1 MKAKILTL
9 ILAAAALCGRAT
21 TVDNAPAEPPYNV
34 LQAVKDLE
42 TKYALPSKKTI
53 VTKRNS
59 ATDQLESSLTIIPFE
74 CPNGMGIITAVKEAF
89 EKDKDLATR
98 WGLFEPG
105 NDGLMTTYTG
115 NTPDQ
120 YIKTSENTFQGL
132 YFINT
137 TNPDNPTLRDQVAVQ
152 WQGGDKI
159 TGNIFRITSLKP
171 ELVEANAAK
180 GKDDFD
186 WSRFG
191 IDMEKYKQGME
202 KYKQDMEKFRK
213 DMENSSSFQSQIAD
227 TAAYNVTMDR
237 SMTTIEAA
245 RERLDKADK
254 RLDEVSAR
262 LDASHNHFTSPN
274 YAGISGTGL
283 KLKAYKQLLEMQNKE
298 INTLEQR
305 YRDNSYNL
313 SERRAINKRLRKLHK
328 QAQKTSS
335 QMQKLIMK
343 MK

>member
-1 MKAKILTL
+1 MKAQILTL
-9 ILAAAALCGRAT
+9 ILAAAAFCGRAT
-21 TVDNAPAEPPYNV
+21 TVDNTPAEPPYNV
-34 LQAVKDLE
+34 LEAVGNLE
-42 TKYALPSKKTI
+42 DQYGDKSKKTI
-53 VTKRNS
+53 VTNRNS
-59 ATDQLESSLTIIPFE
+59 ATGQLESSLTIIPFE

-98 WGLFEPG
+98 WGLYEPG
-105 NDGLMTTYTG
+105 TGGTFYAYTG
-115 NTPDQ
+115 QKPNQFLWTR
-120 YIKTSENTFQGL
+120 ENTYQGL

-137 TNPDNPTLRDQVAVQ
+137 TNQDNPTLRDQVSVQ
-152 WQGGDKI
+152 WQIFGDNKI
-159 TGNIFRITSLKP
+159 KGKIFLITSLRP
-171 ELVEANAAK
+171 DLVVKNDTTTEA
-180 GKDDFD
+180 DPFSMFFPQLRVD
-186 WSRFG
+186 S
-191 IDMEKYKQGME
+191 
-202 KYKQDMEKFRK
+202 
-213 DMENSSSFQSQIAD
+213 
-227 TAAYNVTMDR
+227 AAYNAHMDR

-262 LDASHNHFTSPN
+262 LDASHNYFTSRN
-274 YAGISGTGL
+274 SGTAL

-305 YRDNSYNL
+305 YRDNHSNP

>member
-9 ILAAAALCGRAT
+9 IAICAATTLCGRAL

-34 LQAVKDLE
+34 LEAVGNLE
-42 TKYALPSKKTI
+42 DQYGDKSKKTI
-53 VTKRNS
+53 VTNRNS

-105 NDGLMTTYTG
+105 TGGTFYAYTG
-115 NTPDQ
+115 QKPNQFLWTR
-120 YIKTSENTFQGL
+120 ENTYQGL

-137 TNPDNPTLRDQVAVQ
+137 TNQDNPTLRDQVSVQ
-152 WQGGDKI
+152 WQIFGDNKI
-159 TGNIFRITSLKP
+159 KGKIFLITSLRP
-171 ELVEANAAK
+171 DLVVNNDTTTEA
-180 GKDDFD
+180 DPFSMFFPQLRVD
-186 WSRFG
+186 S
-191 IDMEKYKQGME
+191 
-202 KYKQDMEKFRK
+202 
-213 DMENSSSFQSQIAD
+213 
-227 TAAYNVTMDR
+227 AAYNAHMKR

-262 LDASHNHFTSPN
+262 LDAYNRFPSHN
-274 YAGISGTGL
+274 YASISGTGL
-283 KLKAYKQLLEMQNKE
+283 KLKAYKQLLEMQNDE
-298 INTLEQR
+298 IAVLEQR
-305 YRDNSYNL
+305 YRDNPYNP
-313 SERRAINKRLRKLHK
+313 SERRAINKRLRQLHK
-328 QAQKTSS
+328 QAQKTSK

>member
-21 TVDNAPAEPPYNV
+21 TVDNAPGEPPYNV
-34 LQAVKDLE
+34 LEAVGNLE
-42 TKYALPSKKTI
+42 DQYGDTSKKTI
-53 VTKRNS
+53 VTNRNG
-59 ATDQLESSLTIIPFE
+59 ATGQLESSLTIIPFE
-74 CPNGMGIITAVKEAF
+74 CPNGQGIMKAVKEAF

-98 WGLFEPG
+98 WGLYEPG
-105 NDGLMTTYTG
+105 TKGIFYAYTG
-115 NTPDQ
+115 QKPNQFIWTR
-120 YIKTSENTFQGL
+120 ENTYQGY

-137 TNPDNPTLRDQVAVQ
+137 TNQDNPTLRDQVSVQ
-152 WQGGDKI
+152 WQIFGDNKI
-159 TGNIFRITSLKP
+159 KGKIFLITSLRP
-171 ELVEANAAK
+171 DLVVKNDTTTEA
-180 GKDDFD
+180 DPF
-186 WSRFG
+186 SMFFPQLRV
-191 IDMEKYKQGME
+191 
-202 KYKQDMEKFRK
+202 
-213 DMENSSSFQSQIAD
+213 D
-227 TAAYNVTMDR
+227 TAAYNAHLDR

-262 LDASHNHFTSPN
+262 LDAYNRFPSHN
-274 YAGISGTGL
+274 YAGISGTAL